1 MTRTTQ
7 AQALARAAAALA
19 LVLGCARLLAAWL
32 SPDIVLA
39 WAALASLCG

>member
-1 MTRTTQ
+1 MTS
-7 AQALARAAAALA
+7 ALARTTAVLAFALA
-19 LVLGCARLLAAWL
+19 CAGLLAAWL

>member
-1 MTRTTQ
+1 M
-7 AQALARAAAALA
+7 LARCAGVLALA
-19 LVLGCARLLAAWL
+19 LACAGLLAAWL

>member
-1 MTRTTQ
+1 MMR
-7 AQALARAAAALA
+7 ALAWGAGA
-19 LVLGCARLLAAWL
+19 LVGTLACASLLAAWL